1 MPTTT
6 TKTWSRQTA
15 WVLMLGCVFLAANG
29 QTEELA
35 IVIWPVTMFALPAFG
50 FRQPAVDSWMQ
61 RSQSSESS
69 HGGRP

>member
-15 WVLMLGCVFLAANG
+15 WVLMAGCAFLAFNN
-29 QTEELA
+29 QIEVLA

-50 FRQPAVDSWMQ
+50 FRQQ
-61 RSQSSESS
+61 RSQSSESP